1 MPPYEYVLPEE
12 QKKDMKEA
20 WKSLQIGKDLLK
32 KLRVA
37 GQPNPEAEVRM
48 RELEERL
55 LRFADAFGVDLTEE
69 E

>member
-1 MPPYEYVLPEE
+1 MPPYEYVLPED
-12 QKKDMKEA
+12 QIKDAKEA
-20 WKSLQIGKDLLK
+20 WRSLQIGKDLLK
-32 KLRVA
+32 KLRIA

-55 LRFADAFGVDLTEE
+55 LRFADAFGIDLSEE

>member
-1 MPPYEYVLPEE
+1 VPPYEYVLPED
-12 QKKDMKEA
+12 QIKDAKEA
-20 WKSLQIGKDLLK
+20 WRSLQIGKDLLK
-32 KLRVA
+32 KLRIA

-55 LRFADAFGVDLTEE
+55 LRFADAFGIDLSEE